1 VQACNEGQETMQKY
15 NLNDLIE
22 FNDVQFN
29 PQVVINE
36 SNRRV
41 MLISMCAGH
50 SIPEHS
56 APGKVTVHALEGHVT
71 FFEGETPCD
80 LRAGEMVSIESG
92 SKHRLEGH
100 ADSVLLV
107 TVTGMNQP
115 AEALETASEVL
126 DIREV
131 PRPLRHPMIFA
142 KFDALPVG
150 GELRLIN
157 DHDPIPLNRQFER
170 MRPAQARWEYDQRG
184 PQIFRIRVT
193 RVGPPSASDTP
204 LQNPAHG
211 VQLQP

>member
-1 VQACNEGQETMQKY
+1 MMQKY
-15 NLNDLIE
+15 SLNDLIE
-22 FNDVQFN
+22 FSAGRFN
-29 PQVVINE
+29 SKVVINE
-36 SNRRV
+36 PNRRV
-41 MLISMCAGH
+41 MLVSMCAGH

-56 APGKVTVHALEGHVT
+56 APGKVTVHALQGHVT
-71 FFEGETPCD
+71 LFEDEAPCE

-92 SKHRLEGH
+92 SKHRLEGR

-107 TVTGMNQP
+107 TITGINQS
-115 AEALETASEVL
+115 AEASEAVSEVL

-150 GELRLIN
+150 GALRLVN
-157 DHDPIPLNRQFER
+157 DHDPVPLNRQFE
-170 MRPAQARWEYDQRG
+170 MIRPDQARWEYEQRG

-193 RVGPPSASDTP
+193 RVGPSSASDSP
-204 LQNPAHG
+204 LQSSAQG